1 MAVQC
6 ALCDKLSPESSIRC
20 DCGYDFRT
28 GEMTAAIEGA
38 KRELEVARRR
48 IGRGITTLV
57 AMPITLVIGGLLIF
71 YPLRAFAALI
81 VIVLASLLLAVAGAV
96 GLVGGIRGSMTASRR
111 LRQAKARK
119 ELPAARVVE

>member
-1 MAVQC
+1 MMAVRCQ
-6 ALCDKLSPESSIRC
+6 LCGKLSPERSIRC

-38 KRELEVARRR
+38 ECELEVAQRR
-48 IGRGITTLV
+48 IGRGIAALV
-57 AMPITLVIGGLLIF
+57 AIPVALAIGGLLIYSF
-71 YPLRAFAALI
+71 DALAALI
-81 VIVLASLLLAVAGAV
+81 VLVLAPCLLAVAGAV

-111 LRQAKARK
+111 LRQAKVRK